1 MKNFKKIV
9 LTIMLGVLVLL
20 PSAVYAKTEVKTNEE
35 LKAATKNGG
44 DIVLQNDIV
53 LTDDIRVEGQNISI
67 DLNGNTITL
76 KAYIDVFEGSLEFK
90 GNGLIKDDRE
100 DTNATIYVYGSADS
114 KAVAFATLTV
124 GKDVKI
130 ETKRYGITV
139 WPCEVN
145 KKAVPTYG
153 TVVNFN
159 GTLISTNKNAGAIT
173 INGNIQ
179 NNGKLEN
186 APIINI
192 GKTAVIKSSAD
203 TAMYAAGI
211 GSWNIDGGEFEGNS
225 VIGIKSG
232 KLVINDGVFTAVGVP
247 KAGELYGNGII
258 STGSAIQIENNDS
271 YAGNMEIVINGGTFN
286 SNKGLSIYHYP
297 PTDKQENA
305 LKSLVIN
312 GGIFNAK
319 FKLLDNDNVTIE
331 YGKFANEIVGYLK
344 NGYIQSKTD
353 GVYSVSNIIGSGA
366 GLLINGKVN
375 TDYVKPGEEVTI
387 STMGSFELDSVEVT
401 TSDNQKITVKDNK
414 FVMPNKLVRVNA
426 KTTQLYDI
434 LFEQNENIEM
444 TFTTGGKEA
453 KSVKAGAEVK
463 FNYTPKAGYIVK
475 KISLVNLDTNKE
487 IEVKDNTFT
496 MPGASVQMKVTLE
509 KVASIIET
517 SKPIEVAGGVDKT
530 VAEDLSKVKV
540 DNSKTGLAESVDL
553 SKLDGVTENDN
564 IEVTIKTSLTSY
576 DKEKNVLVYDIKPYY
591 SVNGT
596 EKGIISNDALTK
608 AVKIELPVPSNVTET
623 HVKVTHKSGD
633 KVIDTKSYE
642 IKTRGE
648 DKYIV
653 LETNSFST
661 FELSFYT
668 PVSVENP
675 KTGDNIMA
683 YVITLAGSV
692 LIIGG
697 AVVVLKNVLIINMS
711 KNKVK

>member
-1 MKNFKKIV
+1 M
-9 LTIMLGVLVLL
+9 
-20 PSAVYAKTEVKTNEE
+20 
-35 LKAATKNGG
+35 
-44 DIVLQNDIV
+44 
-53 LTDDIRVEGQNISI
+53 
-67 DLNGNTITL
+67 
-76 KAYIDVFEGSLEFK
+76 
-90 GNGLIKDDRE
+90 
-100 DTNATIYVYGSADS
+100 
-114 KAVAFATLTV
+114 
-124 GKDVKI
+124 
-130 ETKRYGITV
+130 
-139 WPCEVN
+139 
-145 KKAVPTYG
+145 
-153 TVVNFN
+153 NFN
-159 GTLISTNKNAGAIT
+159 GTLVSSAVDGGGITVFGNVKND
-173 INGNIQ
+173 
-179 NNGKLEN
+179 GKLDN
-186 APIINI
+186 APVLNLS
-192 GKTAVIKSSAD
+192 KTAKVIAEKGV
-203 TAMYAAGI
+203 TLYGAGI
-211 GSWNIDGGEFEGNS
+211 GEWNILGGEYTGES

-232 KLVINDGVFTAVGVP
+232 KLVVNDGVFTATGE
-247 KAGELYGNGII
+247 KKIGELYGNGMIA
-258 STGSAIQIENNDS
+258 TGSAIQIENNTG

-297 PTDKQENA
+297 PTDKQGNA

-312 GGIFNAK
+312 GGNFNAK
-319 FKLLDNDNVTIE
+319 FELLDNDNVTIE
-331 YGKFANEIVGYLK
+331 YGKFANEIIGYLK
-344 NGYIQSKTD
+344 NGYIQSNTD

-434 LFEQNENIEM
+434 LFEPNENVEI

-496 MPGASVQMKVTLE
+496 MPGSSVQMKVTLE

-553 SKLDGVTENDN
+553 SKLEDVTENDN

-608 AVKIELPVPSNVTET
+608 AVKIELPVPSNVTDT

-668 PVSVENP
+668 PTSVENP

-692 LIIGG
+692 LIIGD
-697 AVVVLKNVLIINMS
+697 AVVVLKKRFNH
-711 KNKVK
+711 

>member
-9 LTIMLGVLVLL
+9 LTIMLGILVLL
-20 PSAVYAKTEVKTNEE
+20 PSAVYALTEVKTEEE
-35 LKAATKNGG
+35 LKSAVKTDGE
-44 DIVLQNDIV
+44 IVLMD
-53 LTDDIRVEGQNISI
+53 NITLSSGVTI
-67 DLNGNTITL
+67 NGNDVVLNMNNNNIT
-76 KAYIDVFEGSLEFK
+76 FEGSNYFFLVKGKLEIT
-90 GNGLIKDDRE
+90 GSGVIE
-100 DTNATIYVYGSADS
+100 SMSASGASTIYVGTSTDISAKNYS
-114 KAVAFATLTV
+114 TLTV
-124 GKDVKI
+124 GKDVTINTTQWGVTIWGNPKG
-130 ETKRYGITV
+130 YGAT
-139 WPCEVN
+139 
-145 KKAVPTYG
+145 
-153 TVVNFN
+153 VNFN
-159 GTLISTNKNAGAIT
+159 GKINATGDGGAIT
-173 INGNIQ
+173 ITGNLK
-179 NNGKLEN
+179 NDGKLEN

-192 GKTAVIKSSAD
+192 GKTAVVKTTTDAVL
-203 TAMYAAGI
+203 YAAGI
-211 GSWNIDGGEFEGNS
+211 GVWNINGGVFEGKS
-225 VIGIKSG
+225 AIGIKTG
-232 KLVINDGVFTAVGVP
+232 KLVINDGTFTATGEN
-247 KAGELYGNGII
+247 KTGELYGNGII
-258 STGSAIQIENNDS
+258 STGSSIQIENNKG

-297 PTDKQENA
+297 PTDNQENA

-312 GGIFNAK
+312 GGNFNAN
-319 FKLLDNDNVTIE
+319 FELLDNDNVTIE
-331 YGKFANEIVGYLK
+331 YGKFANEIIGYLK

-353 GVYSVSNIIGSGA
+353 EVYSVSNIIGSGA

-387 STMGSFELDSVEVT
+387 STMGSFELDSVEVV

-434 LFEQNENIEM
+434 LFEPNENVEM
-444 TFTTGGKEA
+444 TFTTGGKEVE
-453 KSVKAGAEVK
+453 SVKAGAEVK

-509 KVASIIET
+509 KVANIIET

-553 SKLDGVTENDN
+553 SKLEDVTENDN

-608 AVKIELPVPSNVTET
+608 AVKIELPVPSNVTDT

-668 PVSVENP
+668 PTSVENP

-697 AVVVLKNVLIINMS
+697 AVVVLKKRFNH
-711 KNKVK
+711 

>member
-20 PSAVYAKTEVKTNEE
+20 PSAVYAKTEVKSEEE
-35 LKAATKNGG
+35 LKTATKNGG
-44 DIVLQNDIV
+44 DIVLQNDITLKSGLV
-53 LTDDIRVEGQNISI
+53 IEGSNVIV
-67 DLNGNTITL
+67 DLNGKTITIDESSYIFL
-76 KAYIDVFEGSLEFK
+76 KKGNLEFT
-90 GNGLIKDDRE
+90 GTGIIKDVTD
-100 DTNATIYVYGSADS
+100 NNQSGSTIYVRGSEDKTAKDFS
-114 KAVAFATLTV
+114 TLTV
-124 GKDVKI
+124 GKDVTI
-130 ETKRYGITV
+130 ETTQWGINLTHSQRKAYGVTL
-139 WPCEVN
+139 
-145 KKAVPTYG
+145 
-153 TVVNFN
+153 NFN
-159 GTLISTNKNAGAIT
+159 GTLITSSVDCGGITVHGNVKND
-173 INGNIQ
+173 
-179 NNGKLEN
+179 GKLDN
-186 APIINI
+186 APVLNF
-192 GKTAVIKSSAD
+192 GKTAKVSAEKGI
-203 TAMYAAGI
+203 TLYGAGI
-211 GSWNIDGGEFEGNS
+211 GEWNILGGEYTGES

-232 KLVINDGVFTAVGVP
+232 KLVVNDGVFTATGE
-247 KAGELYGNGII
+247 KKIGELYGNGMIA
-258 STGSAIQIENNDS
+258 TGSAIQIENNAGYS
-271 YAGNMEIVINGGTFN
+271 GNMEIVINGGTFN

-297 PTDKQENA
+297 PTDNQENA
-305 LKSLVIN
+305 LKSLIIN
-312 GGIFNAK
+312 GGNFNAK
-319 FKLLDNDNVTIE
+319 FELLDNDNVTIE

-353 GVYSVSNIIGSGA
+353 EVYSVSNIIGSGA

-375 TDYVKPGEEVTI
+375 TAYVKPGEEVTI
-387 STMGSFELDSVEVT
+387 STMGSFELDSVEVV

-434 LFEQNENIEM
+434 LFEPNENVEM
-444 TFTTGGKEA
+444 TFTTGGKEIE
-453 KSVKAGAEVK
+453 SVKAGAEVK

-475 KISLVNLDTNKE
+475 NISLVNLDTNKE

-553 SKLDGVTENDN
+553 SKLEDVTENDN

-608 AVKIELPVPSNVTET
+608 AVKIELPVPSNVTDT
-623 HVKVTHKSGD
+623 HVKVIHKSGD

-668 PVSVENP
+668 PASVENP

-697 AVVVLKNVLIINMS
+697 AVVVLKKRFNH
-711 KNKVK
+711 

>member
-53 LTDDIRVEGQNISI
+53 LTDDITVKGQNISI

-100 DTNATIYVYGSADS
+100 DTNATIYVYGLTDS

-159 GTLISTNKNAGAIT
+159 GTIISTNKNAGAIT

-232 KLVINDGVFTAVGVP
+232 KLVINDGVFTAVGDP
-247 KAGELYGNGII
+247 KTGELYGNGII
-258 STGSAIQIENNDS
+258 STGSAIQIENNAG

-553 SKLDGVTENDN
+553 SKLEGVTENDN

-576 DKEKNVLVYDIKPYY
+576 DKVKNVLVYDIKPYY

-697 AVVVLKNVLIINMS
+697 AVVVLKKRFNH
-711 KNKVK
+711 

>member
-53 LTDDIRVEGQNISI
+53 LTDDITVKGQNISI

-232 KLVINDGVFTAVGVP
+232 KLVINDGVFTAVGVS

-553 SKLDGVTENDN
+553 SKLEGVTENDN

-576 DKEKNVLVYDIKPYY
+576 DKVKNVLVYDIKPYY

-697 AVVVLKNVLIINMS
+697 AVVVLKKRFNH
-711 KNKVK
+711 

>member
-35 LKAATKNGG
+35 LKVATKNGG

-53 LTDDIRVEGQNISI
+53 LTDDITVKGQNISI

-100 DTNATIYVYGSADS
+100 DTNATIYVYGSTDS

-139 WPCEVN
+139 WPCEVEEN
-145 KKAVPTYG
+145 SVKKAVPTYG

-159 GTLISTNKNAGAIT
+159 GTIISTNKNAGAIT
-173 INGNIQ
+173 INGNIK

-258 STGSAIQIENNDS
+258 STGSAIQIENNAG
-271 YAGNMEIVINGGTFN
+271 YAGNMEI
-286 SNKGLSIYHYP
+286 
-297 PTDKQENA
+297 
-305 LKSLVIN
+305 VIN

-375 TDYVKPGEEVTI
+375 ADYVKPGEEVTI

-426 KTTQLYDI
+426 KTTQFMIFYL
-434 LFEQNENIEM
+434 
-444 TFTTGGKEA
+444 
-453 KSVKAGAEVK
+453 
-463 FNYTPKAGYIVK
+463 
-475 KISLVNLDTNKE
+475 NK
-487 IEVKDNTFT
+487 
-496 MPGASVQMKVTLE
+496 MK
-509 KVASIIET
+509 
-517 SKPIEVAGGVDKT
+517 
-530 VAEDLSKVKV
+530 
-540 DNSKTGLAESVDL
+540 
-553 SKLDGVTENDN
+553 
-564 IEVTIKTSLTSY
+564 
-576 DKEKNVLVYDIKPYY
+576 
-591 SVNGT
+591 
-596 EKGIISNDALTK
+596 
-608 AVKIELPVPSNVTET
+608 
-623 HVKVTHKSGD
+623 
-633 KVIDTKSYE
+633 
-642 IKTRGE
+642 
-648 DKYIV
+648 
-653 LETNSFST
+653 
-661 FELSFYT
+661 
-668 PVSVENP
+668 
-675 KTGDNIMA
+675 M
-683 YVITLAGSV
+683 
-692 LIIGG
+692 
-697 AVVVLKNVLIINMS
+697 LK
-711 KNKVK
+711 

>member
-53 LTDDIRVEGQNISI
+53 LTDDITVKGQNISI

-100 DTNATIYVYGSADS
+100 DTNATIYVYGSTDS

-159 GTLISTNKNAGAIT
+159 GTIISTNKNAGAIT

-232 KLVINDGVFTAVGVP
+232 KLVINDGVFTAVGDP
-247 KAGELYGNGII
+247 KTGELYGNGII
-258 STGSAIQIENNDS
+258 STGSAIQIENNAG

-463 FNYTPKAGYIVK
+463 FNYTPKAGYIIK

-553 SKLDGVTENDN
+553 SKLEGVTENDN

-576 DKEKNVLVYDIKPYY
+576 DKVKNVLVYDIKPYY

-697 AVVVLKNVLIINMS
+697 AVVVLKKRFNH
-711 KNKVK
+711 

>member
-53 LTDDIRVEGQNISI
+53 LTDDITVKGQNISI

-159 GTLISTNKNAGAIT
+159 GTIISTNKNAGAIT

-232 KLVINDGVFTAVGVP
+232 KLVINDGVFTAVGDP
-247 KAGELYGNGII
+247 KTGELYGNGII
-258 STGSAIQIENNDS
+258 STGSAIQIENNAG

-553 SKLDGVTENDN
+553 SKLEGVTENDN

-576 DKEKNVLVYDIKPYY
+576 DKVKNVLVYDIKPYY

-697 AVVVLKNVLIINMS
+697 AVVVLKKLFNH
-711 KNKVK
+711 

>member
-20 PSAVYAKTEVKTNEE
+20 PSAVYAKTEVKSEEE
-35 LKAATKNGG
+35 LKTATKNGG
-44 DIVLQNDIV
+44 DIVLQNDITLKSALEIKGSNV
-53 LTDDIRVEGQNISI
+53 II
-67 DLNGNTITL
+67 DLNGKTITVDEKGYFDL
-76 KAYIDVFEGSLEFK
+76 FEGKLEFTGTGKIKDIRVRDKVASTIWVEGSNDKTAKDFSTLTIGENVTIETTQWGIALSNLDSQNKAYGV
-90 GNGLIKDDRE
+90 
-100 DTNATIYVYGSADS
+100 
-114 KAVAFATLTV
+114 TL
-124 GKDVKI
+124 
-130 ETKRYGITV
+130 
-139 WPCEVN
+139 
-145 KKAVPTYG
+145 
-153 TVVNFN
+153 NFN
-159 GTLISTNKNAGAIT
+159 GTLVSSAVDGGGITVFGNVKND
-173 INGNIQ
+173 
-179 NNGKLEN
+179 GKLDN
-186 APIINI
+186 APVLNLS
-192 GKTAVIKSSAD
+192 KTAKVIAEKGV
-203 TAMYAAGI
+203 TLYGAGI
-211 GSWNIDGGEFEGNS
+211 GEWNILGGEYTGES

-232 KLVINDGVFTAVGVP
+232 KLVVNDGVFTATGE
-247 KAGELYGNGII
+247 KKIGELYGNGMIA
-258 STGSAIQIENNDS
+258 TGSAIQIENNTG

-312 GGIFNAK
+312 GGTFNAK

-434 LFEQNENIEM
+434 LFEANENVEI

-553 SKLDGVTENDN
+553 SKLEDVTENDN
-564 IEVTIKTSLTSY
+564 IEVTIKTSLTGY

-668 PVSVENP
+668 PTSVENP

-697 AVVVLKNVLIINMS
+697 AVVVLKKRFNH
-711 KNKVK
+711 

>member
-1 MKNFKKIV
+1 
-9 LTIMLGVLVLL
+9 MLGVLVLL

-53 LTDDIRVEGQNISI
+53 LTDDITVKGQNISI

-159 GTLISTNKNAGAIT
+159 GTIISTNKNAGAIT

-232 KLVINDGVFTAVGVP
+232 KLVINDGVFTAVGDP
-247 KAGELYGNGII
+247 KTGELYGNGII
-258 STGSAIQIENNDS
+258 STGSAIQIENNAG

-553 SKLDGVTENDN
+553 SKLEGVTENDN

-576 DKEKNVLVYDIKPYY
+576 DKVKNVLVYDIKPYY

-697 AVVVLKNVLIINMS
+697 AVVVLKKRFNH
-711 KNKVK
+711 

>member
-9 LTIMLGVLVLL
+9 LTIMLGILVLL
-20 PSAVYAKTEVKTNEE
+20 PSAVYAKTEVKSEEE
-35 LKAATKNGG
+35 LKSAVKTDGE
-44 DIVLQNDIV
+44 IVLQTDITLKSALEIKGSNV
-53 LTDDIRVEGQNISI
+53 II
-67 DLNGNTITL
+67 DLNGKTITVDENGYFDL
-76 KAYIDVFEGSLEFK
+76 FEGKLEFTGTGK
-90 GNGLIKDDRE
+90 IKDIRVRE
-100 DTNATIYVYGSADS
+100 ITSTIWVEGSNDKTAKDFS
-114 KAVAFATLTV
+114 TLTIGENV
-124 GKDVKI
+124 TI
-130 ETKRYGITV
+130 ETTHWGVTIWGNPKGYGAT
-139 WPCEVN
+139 
-145 KKAVPTYG
+145 
-153 TVVNFN
+153 VNFN
-159 GTLISTNKNAGAIT
+159 GKINATGDGGAIT
-173 INGNIQ
+173 ITGNLK
-179 NNGKLEN
+179 NDGKLEN

-192 GKTAVIKSSAD
+192 GKTAKVIAEKGI
-203 TAMYAAGI
+203 TLYGAGI
-211 GSWNIDGGEFEGNS
+211 GEWNILGGEYTGES

-232 KLVINDGVFTAVGVP
+232 KLVVNDGVFTATGE
-247 KAGELYGNGII
+247 KKIGELYGNGMIA
-258 STGSAIQIENNDS
+258 TGSTIQIENNTE

-297 PTDKQENA
+297 PTDNQENA

-312 GGIFNAK
+312 GGNFNAK
-319 FKLLDNDNVTIE
+319 FELLDNDNVTIE
-331 YGKFANEIVGYLK
+331 YGKFANEISRYLK

-353 GVYSVSNIIGSGA
+353 EVYSVSNIIGSGA

-387 STMGSFELDSVEVT
+387 STMGSYELDSVEVV
-401 TSDNQKITVKDNK
+401 TSDKKITVEDNK

-434 LFEQNENIEM
+434 LFEPNENVEM
-444 TFTTGGKEA
+444 TFTTDGKEVE
-453 KSVKAGAEVK
+453 SVKAGAEVK

-509 KVASIIET
+509 KVANIIET

-540 DNSKTGLAESVDL
+540 DNSKTGLAESVDV
-553 SKLDGVTENDN
+553 SKLEDVTENDN

-608 AVKIELPVPSNVTET
+608 AVKIELPVPSNVTDT

-668 PVSVENP
+668 PASVENP

-697 AVVVLKNVLIINMS
+697 AVVVLKKRFNH
-711 KNKVK
+711 

>member
-53 LTDDIRVEGQNISI
+53 LTDDITVKGQNISI

-100 DTNATIYVYGSADS
+100 DTNATIYVYGSTDS

-130 ETKRYGITV
+130 ETKCYGITV

-159 GTLISTNKNAGAIT
+159 GTIISTNKNAGAIT

-232 KLVINDGVFTAVGVP
+232 KLVINDGVFTAVGDP
-247 KAGELYGNGII
+247 KTGELYGNGII
-258 STGSAIQIENNDS
+258 STGSAIQIENNAG

-553 SKLDGVTENDN
+553 SKLEGVTENDN

-576 DKEKNVLVYDIKPYY
+576 DKVKNVLVYDIKPYY

-697 AVVVLKNVLIINMS
+697 AVVVLKKRFNH
-711 KNKVK
+711 

>member
-20 PSAVYAKTEVKTNEE
+20 PSAVYAKTEVKSEEE
-35 LKAATKNGG
+35 LKTATKNGG
-44 DIVLQNDIV
+44 DIVLQNDITLKSGLV
-53 LTDDIRVEGQNISI
+53 IEGSNVIV
-67 DLNGNTITL
+67 DLNDKTITIDESSYIFL
-76 KAYIDVFEGSLEFK
+76 KKGNLEFT
-90 GNGLIKDDRE
+90 GTGIIKDVTD
-100 DTNATIYVYGSADS
+100 NNQSGSTIYVRGSEDKTAKDFS
-114 KAVAFATLTV
+114 TLTV
-124 GKDVKI
+124 GKDVTI
-130 ETKRYGITV
+130 ETTQWGINLTHSQRKAYGVTL
-139 WPCEVN
+139 
-145 KKAVPTYG
+145 
-153 TVVNFN
+153 NFN
-159 GTLISTNKNAGAIT
+159 GTLITSSVDCGGITVHGNVKND
-173 INGNIQ
+173 
-179 NNGKLEN
+179 GKLDN
-186 APIINI
+186 APVLNF
-192 GKTAVIKSSAD
+192 GKTAKVSAEKGI
-203 TAMYAAGI
+203 TLYGAGI
-211 GSWNIDGGEFEGNS
+211 GEWNILGGEYTGES

-232 KLVINDGVFTAVGVP
+232 KLVVNDGVFTATGE
-247 KAGELYGNGII
+247 KKIGELYGNGMIA
-258 STGSAIQIENNDS
+258 TGSAIQIENNAG

-297 PTDKQENA
+297 PTDNQENA
-305 LKSLVIN
+305 LKSLIIN
-312 GGIFNAK
+312 GGNFNAK
-319 FKLLDNDNVTIE
+319 FELLDNDNVTIE

-353 GVYSVSNIIGSGA
+353 EVYSVSNIIGSGA

-375 TDYVKPGEEVTI
+375 TAYVKPGEEVTI
-387 STMGSFELDSVEVT
+387 STMGSFELDSVEVV

-434 LFEQNENIEM
+434 LFEPNENVEM
-444 TFTTGGKEA
+444 TFTTGGKEIE
-453 KSVKAGAEVK
+453 SVKAGAEVK

-475 KISLVNLDTNKE
+475 NISLVNLDTNKE

-553 SKLDGVTENDN
+553 SKLEDVTENDN

-608 AVKIELPVPSNVTET
+608 AVKIELPVPSNVTDT
-623 HVKVTHKSGD
+623 HVKVIHKSGD

-668 PVSVENP
+668 PASVENP

-697 AVVVLKNVLIINMS
+697 AVVVLKKRFNH
-711 KNKVK
+711 

>member
-20 PSAVYAKTEVKTNEE
+20 PSAVYAKTEVKSEEE
-35 LKAATKNGG
+35 LKTATKNGG
-44 DIVLQNDIV
+44 DIVLQNDITLKSALEIKGSNV
-53 LTDDIRVEGQNISI
+53 II
-67 DLNGNTITL
+67 DLNGKTITVDEKGYFDL
-76 KAYIDVFEGSLEFK
+76 FEGKLEFTGTGKIKDIRVRNITSTIWVEGSNDKTAKDFSTLTIGENVTIETTQWGIALSNLDSQNKAYGV
-90 GNGLIKDDRE
+90 
-100 DTNATIYVYGSADS
+100 
-114 KAVAFATLTV
+114 TL
-124 GKDVKI
+124 
-130 ETKRYGITV
+130 
-139 WPCEVN
+139 
-145 KKAVPTYG
+145 
-153 TVVNFN
+153 NFN
-159 GTLISTNKNAGAIT
+159 GTLVSSAADGGGITVFGNLKND
-173 INGNIQ
+173 
-179 NNGKLEN
+179 GKLDN
-186 APIINI
+186 APVLNLS
-192 GKTAVIKSSAD
+192 KTAKVIAEKGI
-203 TAMYAAGI
+203 TLYGAGI
-211 GSWNIDGGEFEGNS
+211 GEWNILGGEYTGES

-232 KLVINDGVFTAVGVP
+232 KLVVNDGVFTATGE
-247 KAGELYGNGII
+247 KKIGELYGNGMIA
-258 STGSAIQIENNDS
+258 TGSAIQIENNTG

-297 PTDKQENA
+297 PTDNQENA

-312 GGIFNAK
+312 GGNFNAK
-319 FKLLDNDNVTIE
+319 FELLDNDNVTIE
-331 YGKFANEIVGYLK
+331 YGKFANEIIGYLK

-353 GVYSVSNIIGSGA
+353 EVYSVSNIIGSGA

-375 TDYVKPGEEVTI
+375 TAYVKPGEEVTI
-387 STMGSFELDSVEVT
+387 STMGSFELDSVEVV

-434 LFEQNENIEM
+434 LFEPNENVEM
-444 TFTTGGKEA
+444 TFTTGGKEIE
-453 KSVKAGAEVK
+453 SVKAGAEVK

-475 KISLVNLDTNKE
+475 NISLVNLDTNKE

-553 SKLDGVTENDN
+553 SKLEDVTENDN

-608 AVKIELPVPSNVTET
+608 AVKIELPVPSNVTDT

-668 PVSVENP
+668 PSSVENP
-675 KTGDNIMA
+675 KTGDNIMS

-697 AVVVLKNVLIINMS
+697 AVVVLKKRFNH
-711 KNKVK
+711 

>member
-20 PSAVYAKTEVKTNEE
+20 PSAVYAKTEVKSEEE
-35 LKAATKNGG
+35 LKTATKNGG
-44 DIVLQNDIV
+44 DIVLQNDITLKSALEIKGSNV
-53 LTDDIRVEGQNISI
+53 II
-67 DLNGNTITL
+67 DLNGKTITVDEKGYFDL
-76 KAYIDVFEGSLEFK
+76 FEGKLEFTGTGKIKDIRVRKITSTIWVEGSNDKTAKDFSTLTIGENVTIETTQWGIALSNLDSQNKAYGV
-90 GNGLIKDDRE
+90 
-100 DTNATIYVYGSADS
+100 
-114 KAVAFATLTV
+114 TL
-124 GKDVKI
+124 
-130 ETKRYGITV
+130 
-139 WPCEVN
+139 
-145 KKAVPTYG
+145 
-153 TVVNFN
+153 NFN
-159 GTLISTNKNAGAIT
+159 GTLVSSAADGGGITVFGNLKND
-173 INGNIQ
+173 
-179 NNGKLEN
+179 GKLDN
-186 APIINI
+186 APVLNLS
-192 GKTAVIKSSAD
+192 KTAKVIAEKGI
-203 TAMYAAGI
+203 TLYGAGI
-211 GSWNIDGGEFEGNS
+211 GEWNILGGEYTGES

-232 KLVINDGVFTAVGVP
+232 KLVVNDGVFTATGE
-247 KAGELYGNGII
+247 KKIGELYGNGMIA
-258 STGSAIQIENNDS
+258 TGSAIQIENNTE

-297 PTDKQENA
+297 PTDNQENA

-312 GGIFNAK
+312 GGNFNAK
-319 FKLLDNDNVTIE
+319 FELLDNDNVTIE
-331 YGKFANEIVGYLK
+331 YGKFANEIIGYLK

-353 GVYSVSNIIGSGA
+353 EVYSVSNIIGSGA

-387 STMGSFELDSVEVT
+387 STMGSFELDSVEVV

-434 LFEQNENIEM
+434 LFEPNENVEM
-444 TFTTGGKEA
+444 TFTTGGKEIE
-453 KSVKAGAEVK
+453 SVKAGAEVK

-475 KISLVNLDTNKE
+475 NISLVNLDTNKE

-509 KVASIIET
+509 KVANIIET

-540 DNSKTGLAESVDL
+540 DNSNTGLAESVDL
-553 SKLDGVTENDN
+553 SKLEDVTENDN

-608 AVKIELPVPSNVTET
+608 AVKIELPVPSNVTDT

-668 PVSVENP
+668 PTSVENP

-697 AVVVLKNVLIINMS
+697 AVVVLKKRFNH
-711 KNKVK
+711 

>member
-20 PSAVYAKTEVKTNEE
+20 PSAVYAKTEVKSEEE
-35 LKAATKNGG
+35 LKTATKNGG
-44 DIVLQNDIV
+44 DIVLQNDITLKSGLV
-53 LTDDIRVEGQNISI
+53 IEGSNVIV
-67 DLNGNTITL
+67 DLNGKTITIDESSYIFL
-76 KAYIDVFEGSLEFK
+76 KKGNLEFT
-90 GNGLIKDDRE
+90 GTGIIKDVTD
-100 DTNATIYVYGSADS
+100 NNQSGSTIYVRGSEDKTAKDFS
-114 KAVAFATLTV
+114 TLTV
-124 GKDVKI
+124 GKDVTI
-130 ETKRYGITV
+130 ETTQWGINLTHSQRKAYGVTL
-139 WPCEVN
+139 
-145 KKAVPTYG
+145 
-153 TVVNFN
+153 NFN
-159 GTLISTNKNAGAIT
+159 GTLITSSVDCGGITVHGNVKND
-173 INGNIQ
+173 
-179 NNGKLEN
+179 GKLDN
-186 APIINI
+186 APVLNF
-192 GKTAVIKSSAD
+192 GKTAKVSAEKGI
-203 TAMYAAGI
+203 TLYGAGI
-211 GSWNIDGGEFEGNS
+211 GEWNILGGEYTGES

-232 KLVINDGVFTAVGVP
+232 KLVVNDGVFTATGE
-247 KAGELYGNGII
+247 KKIGELYGNGMIA
-258 STGSAIQIENNDS
+258 TGSTIQIENNTE
-271 YAGNMEIVINGGTFN
+271 YAGNMEIVIDGGTFN

-297 PTDKQENA
+297 PTDNQENA

-312 GGIFNAK
+312 GGNFNAK
-319 FKLLDNDNVTIE
+319 FELLDNDNVTIE
-331 YGKFANEIVGYLK
+331 YGKFANEIIGYLK

-353 GVYSVSNIIGSGA
+353 EVYSVSNIIGSGA

-387 STMGSFELDSVEVT
+387 STMGSFELDSVEVV

-434 LFEQNENIEM
+434 LFEPNENVEM
-444 TFTTGGKEA
+444 TFTTGGKEIE
-453 KSVKAGAEVK
+453 SVKAGAEVK

-475 KISLVNLDTNKE
+475 NISLVNLDTNKE

-553 SKLDGVTENDN
+553 SKLEDVTENDN

-608 AVKIELPVPSNVTET
+608 AVKIELPVPSNVTDT

-668 PVSVENP
+668 PASVENP

-683 YVITLAGSV
+683 YVITLVGSV

-697 AVVVLKNVLIINMS
+697 AVVVLKKRFNH
-711 KNKVK
+711 

>member
-20 PSAVYAKTEVKTNEE
+20 PSAVYAKTEVKSEEE
-35 LKAATKNGG
+35 LKTATKNGG
-44 DIVLQNDIV
+44 DIVLQNDITLKSGLV
-53 LTDDIRVEGQNISI
+53 IEGSNVIV
-67 DLNGNTITL
+67 DLNGKTITIDESSYIFL
-76 KAYIDVFEGSLEFK
+76 KKGNLEFT
-90 GNGLIKDDRE
+90 GTGIIKDVTD
-100 DTNATIYVYGSADS
+100 NNQSGSTIYVRGSEDKTAKDFS
-114 KAVAFATLTV
+114 TLTV
-124 GKDVKI
+124 GKDVTI
-130 ETKRYGITV
+130 ETTQWGINLTHSQRKAYGVTL
-139 WPCEVN
+139 
-145 KKAVPTYG
+145 
-153 TVVNFN
+153 NFN
-159 GTLISTNKNAGAIT
+159 GTLITSSVDCGGITVHGNVKND
-173 INGNIQ
+173 
-179 NNGKLEN
+179 GKLDN
-186 APIINI
+186 APVLNF
-192 GKTAVIKSSAD
+192 GKTAKVSAEKGI
-203 TAMYAAGI
+203 TLYGAGI
-211 GSWNIDGGEFEGNS
+211 EEWNILGGEYTGES

-232 KLVINDGVFTAVGVP
+232 KLVVNDGVFTATGE
-247 KAGELYGNGII
+247 KKIGELYGNGMIA
-258 STGSAIQIENNDS
+258 TGSTIQIENNTE
-271 YAGNMEIVINGGTFN
+271 YAGNMEIVIDGGTFN

-297 PTDKQENA
+297 PTDNQENA

-312 GGIFNAK
+312 GGNFNAK
-319 FKLLDNDNVTIE
+319 FELLDNDNVTIE
-331 YGKFANEIVGYLK
+331 YGKFANEIIGYLK

-353 GVYSVSNIIGSGA
+353 EIYSVSNIIGSGA

-375 TDYVKPGEEVTI
+375 TAYVKPGEEVTI
-387 STMGSFELDSVEVT
+387 STMGSFELDSVEVV

-434 LFEQNENIEM
+434 LFEPNENVEM
-444 TFTTGGKEA
+444 TFTTGGKEIE
-453 KSVKAGAEVK
+453 SVKAGAEVK

-475 KISLVNLDTNKE
+475 NISLVNLDTNKE

-496 MPGASVQMKVTLE
+496 MPEASVQMKVTLE
-509 KVASIIET
+509 KVANIIET

-553 SKLDGVTENDN
+553 SKLEDVTENDN

-608 AVKIELPVPSNVTET
+608 AVKIELPVPSNVTDT

-668 PVSVENP
+668 PASVENP

-697 AVVVLKNVLIINMS
+697 AVVVLKKRFNH
-711 KNKVK
+711 

>member
-20 PSAVYAKTEVKTNEE
+20 PSAVYAKTEVKSEEE
-35 LKAATKNGG
+35 LKTATKNGG
-44 DIVLQNDIV
+44 DIVLQNDITLKSGLV
-53 LTDDIRVEGQNISI
+53 IEGSNVIV
-67 DLNGNTITL
+67 DLNGKTITIDESSYIFL
-76 KAYIDVFEGSLEFK
+76 KKGNLEFT
-90 GNGLIKDDRE
+90 GTGIIKDVTD
-100 DTNATIYVYGSADS
+100 NNQSGSTIYVRGSEDKTAKDFS
-114 KAVAFATLTV
+114 TLTV
-124 GKDVKI
+124 GKDVTI
-130 ETKRYGITV
+130 ETTQWGINLTHSQRKAYGVTL
-139 WPCEVN
+139 
-145 KKAVPTYG
+145 
-153 TVVNFN
+153 NFN
-159 GTLISTNKNAGAIT
+159 GTLITSSVDCGGITVHGNVKND
-173 INGNIQ
+173 
-179 NNGKLEN
+179 GKLDN
-186 APIINI
+186 APVLNF
-192 GKTAVIKSSAD
+192 GKTAKVSAEKGI
-203 TAMYAAGI
+203 TLYGAGI
-211 GSWNIDGGEFEGNS
+211 GEWNILGGEYTGES

-232 KLVINDGVFTAVGVP
+232 KLVVNDGVFTATGE
-247 KAGELYGNGII
+247 KKIGELYGNGMIA
-258 STGSAIQIENNDS
+258 TGSTIQIENNTE
-271 YAGNMEIVINGGTFN
+271 YAGNMEIVIDGGTFN

-297 PTDKQENA
+297 PTDNQENA

-312 GGIFNAK
+312 GGNFNAK
-319 FKLLDNDNVTIE
+319 FELLDNDNVTIE
-331 YGKFANEIVGYLK
+331 YGKFANEIIGYLK

-353 GVYSVSNIIGSGA
+353 EIYSVSNIIGSGA

-375 TDYVKPGEEVTI
+375 TAYVKPGEEVTI
-387 STMGSFELDSVEVT
+387 STMGSFELDSVEVV

-434 LFEQNENIEM
+434 LFEPNENVEM
-444 TFTTGGKEA
+444 TFTTGGKEIE
-453 KSVKAGAEVK
+453 SVKAGAEVK

-475 KISLVNLDTNKE
+475 NISLVNLDTNKE

-553 SKLDGVTENDN
+553 SKLEDVTENDN

-596 EKGIISNDALTK
+596 EKGIISNNALTK
-608 AVKIELPVPSNVTET
+608 AVKIELPVPSNVTDT

-668 PVSVENP
+668 PASVENP

-697 AVVVLKNVLIINMS
+697 AVVVLKKRFNH
-711 KNKVK
+711 

>member
-53 LTDDIRVEGQNISI
+53 LTDEITVKGQNISI

-159 GTLISTNKNAGAIT
+159 GTIISTNKNAGAIT

-232 KLVINDGVFTAVGVP
+232 KLVINDGVFTAVGDP
-247 KAGELYGNGII
+247 KTGELYGNGII
-258 STGSAIQIENNDS
+258 STGSAIQIENNAG

-553 SKLDGVTENDN
+553 SKLEGVTENDN

-576 DKEKNVLVYDIKPYY
+576 DKVKNVLVYDIKPYY

-697 AVVVLKNVLIINMS
+697 AVVVLKKRFNH
-711 KNKVK
+711 

>member
-20 PSAVYAKTEVKTNEE
+20 PSAVYAKTEVKSEEE
-35 LKAATKNGG
+35 LKTATKNGG
-44 DIVLQNDIV
+44 DIVLQNDITLKSGLV
-53 LTDDIRVEGQNISI
+53 IEGSNVIV
-67 DLNGNTITL
+67 DLNGKTITIDESSYIFL
-76 KAYIDVFEGSLEFK
+76 KKGNLEFT
-90 GNGLIKDDRE
+90 GTGIIKDVTD
-100 DTNATIYVYGSADS
+100 NNQSGSTIYVRGSEDKTAKDFS
-114 KAVAFATLTV
+114 TLTV
-124 GKDVKI
+124 GKDVTI
-130 ETKRYGITV
+130 ETTQWGINLTHSQRKAYGVTL
-139 WPCEVN
+139 
-145 KKAVPTYG
+145 
-153 TVVNFN
+153 NFN
-159 GTLISTNKNAGAIT
+159 GTLITSSVDCGGITVHGNVKND
-173 INGNIQ
+173 
-179 NNGKLEN
+179 GKLDN
-186 APIINI
+186 APVLNF
-192 GKTAVIKSSAD
+192 GKTAKVSAEKGI
-203 TAMYAAGI
+203 TLYGAGI
-211 GSWNIDGGEFEGNS
+211 GEWNILGGEYTGES

-232 KLVINDGVFTAVGVP
+232 KLVVNDGVFTATGE
-247 KAGELYGNGII
+247 KKIGELYGNGMIA
-258 STGSAIQIENNDS
+258 TGSAIQIENNAG

-297 PTDKQENA
+297 PTDNQENA
-305 LKSLVIN
+305 LKSLIIN
-312 GGIFNAK
+312 GGNFNAK
-319 FKLLDNDNVTIE
+319 FELLDNDNVTIE
-331 YGKFANEIVGYLK
+331 YGKFANEIIGYLK

-353 GVYSVSNIIGSGA
+353 EIYSVSNIIGSGA

-375 TDYVKPGEEVTI
+375 TAYVKPGEEVTI
-387 STMGSFELDSVEVT
+387 STMGSFELDSVEVV

-434 LFEQNENIEM
+434 LFEPNENVEM
-444 TFTTGGKEA
+444 TFTTGGKEIE
-453 KSVKAGAEVK
+453 SVKAGAEVK

-475 KISLVNLDTNKE
+475 NISLVNLDTNKE

-496 MPGASVQMKVTLE
+496 MPEASVQMKVTLE
-509 KVASIIET
+509 KVANIIET

-553 SKLDGVTENDN
+553 SKLEDVTENDN

-608 AVKIELPVPSNVTET
+608 AVKIELPVPSNVTDT

-668 PVSVENP
+668 PASVENP

-697 AVVVLKNVLIINMS
+697 AVVVLKKRFNH
-711 KNKVK
+711 

>member
-9 LTIMLGVLVLL
+9 LTIMLGILVLL
-20 PSAVYAKTEVKTNEE
+20 PSAVYAKTEVKSEEE

-44 DIVLQNDIV
+44 DIVLQNDIT
-53 LTDDIRVEGQNISI
+53 LKSGLEIEGSNVIV
-67 DLNGNTITL
+67 DLNGKTITIDESSYIFL
-76 KAYIDVFEGSLEFK
+76 KKGNLEFT
-90 GNGLIKDDRE
+90 GTGIIKDVTD
-100 DTNATIYVYGSADS
+100 NNQSGSTIYVRGSEDKTAKDFS
-114 KAVAFATLTV
+114 TLTV
-124 GKDVKI
+124 GKDVTI
-130 ETKRYGITV
+130 ETTQWGINLTHSQRKAYGVTL
-139 WPCEVN
+139 
-145 KKAVPTYG
+145 
-153 TVVNFN
+153 NFN
-159 GTLISTNKNAGAIT
+159 GTLITSSVDCGGITVHGNVKND
-173 INGNIQ
+173 
-179 NNGKLEN
+179 GKLDN
-186 APIINI
+186 APVLNF
-192 GKTAVIKSSAD
+192 GKTAKVSAEKGI
-203 TAMYAAGI
+203 TLYGAGI
-211 GSWNIDGGEFEGNS
+211 GEWNILGGEYTGES

-232 KLVINDGVFTAVGVP
+232 KLVVNDGVFTATGE
-247 KAGELYGNGII
+247 KKIGELYGNGMIA
-258 STGSAIQIENNDS
+258 TGSAIQIENNTG

-297 PTDKQENA
+297 PTDNQENA

-312 GGIFNAK
+312 GGNFNAK
-319 FKLLDNDNVTIE
+319 FELLDNDNVTIE
-331 YGKFANEIVGYLK
+331 YGKFANEIIEYLK
-344 NGYIQSKTD
+344 NGYIQSNTD

-387 STMGSFELDSVEVT
+387 STMGSFELDSVEVV

-434 LFEQNENIEM
+434 LFEPNENVEM
-444 TFTTGGKEA
+444 TFTTGGKEIE
-453 KSVKAGAEVK
+453 SVKAGAEVK

-475 KISLVNLDTNKE
+475 NISLVNLDTNKE

-509 KVASIIET
+509 KVAIIIET

-530 VAEDLSKVKV
+530 VAENLSKVKV

-553 SKLDGVTENDN
+553 SKLEGVTENDN

-608 AVKIELPVPSNVTET
+608 AVKIELPVPSNITET

-668 PVSVENP
+668 PTSVENP

-697 AVVVLKNVLIINMS
+697 AVVVLKKRFNH
-711 KNKVK
+711 

>member
-20 PSAVYAKTEVKTNEE
+20 PSAVYAKTEVKSEEE
-35 LKAATKNGG
+35 LKTATKNGG
-44 DIVLQNDIV
+44 DIVLQNDITLKSGLV
-53 LTDDIRVEGQNISI
+53 IEGSNVIV
-67 DLNGNTITL
+67 DLNGKTITIDESSYIFL
-76 KAYIDVFEGSLEFK
+76 KKGNLEFT
-90 GNGLIKDDRE
+90 GTGIIKDVTD
-100 DTNATIYVYGSADS
+100 NNQSGSTIYVRGSEDKTAKDFS
-114 KAVAFATLTV
+114 TLTV
-124 GKDVKI
+124 GKDVTI
-130 ETKRYGITV
+130 ETTQWGINLTHSQRKAYGVTL
-139 WPCEVN
+139 
-145 KKAVPTYG
+145 
-153 TVVNFN
+153 NFN
-159 GTLISTNKNAGAIT
+159 GTLITSSVDCGGITVHGNVKND
-173 INGNIQ
+173 
-179 NNGKLEN
+179 GKLDN
-186 APIINI
+186 APVLNF
-192 GKTAVIKSSAD
+192 GKTAKVSAEKGI
-203 TAMYAAGI
+203 TLYGAGI
-211 GSWNIDGGEFEGNS
+211 GEWNILGGEYTGES

-232 KLVINDGVFTAVGVP
+232 KLVVNDGVFTATGE
-247 KAGELYGNGII
+247 KKIGELYGNGMIA
-258 STGSAIQIENNDS
+258 TGSAIQIENNAG

-297 PTDKQENA
+297 PTDNQENA
-305 LKSLVIN
+305 LKSLIIN
-312 GGIFNAK
+312 GGNFNAK
-319 FKLLDNDNVTIE
+319 FELLDNDNVTIE
-331 YGKFANEIVGYLK
+331 YGKFANEIIGYLK

-353 GVYSVSNIIGSGA
+353 EIYSVSNIIGSGA

-375 TDYVKPGEEVTI
+375 TAYVKPGEEVTI
-387 STMGSFELDSVEVT
+387 STMGSFELDSVEVV

-434 LFEQNENIEM
+434 LFEPNENVEM
-444 TFTTGGKEA
+444 TFTTGGKEIE
-453 KSVKAGAEVK
+453 SVKAGAEVK

-475 KISLVNLDTNKE
+475 NISLVNLDTNKE

-509 KVASIIET
+509 KVANIIET

-553 SKLDGVTENDN
+553 SKLEDVTENDN

-608 AVKIELPVPSNVTET
+608 AVKIELPVPSNVTDT

-668 PVSVENP
+668 PASVENP

-697 AVVVLKNVLIINMS
+697 AVVVLKKRFNH
-711 KNKVK
+711 

>member
-9 LTIMLGVLVLL
+9 LTIMLGILVLL
-20 PSAVYAKTEVKTNEE
+20 PSAVYAKTEVKSEEE

-44 DIVLQNDIV
+44 DIVLQNDIT
-53 LTDDIRVEGQNISI
+53 LKSGLEIEGSNVIV
-67 DLNGNTITL
+67 DLNGKTITIDESSYIFL
-76 KAYIDVFEGSLEFK
+76 KKGNLEFT
-90 GNGLIKDDRE
+90 GTGIIKDVTD
-100 DTNATIYVYGSADS
+100 NNQSGSTIYVRGSEDKTAKDFS
-114 KAVAFATLTV
+114 TLTV
-124 GKDVKI
+124 GKDVTI
-130 ETKRYGITV
+130 ETTQWGINLTHSQRKAYGVTL
-139 WPCEVN
+139 
-145 KKAVPTYG
+145 
-153 TVVNFN
+153 NFN
-159 GTLISTNKNAGAIT
+159 GTLITSSVDCGGITVHGNVKND
-173 INGNIQ
+173 
-179 NNGKLEN
+179 GKLDN
-186 APIINI
+186 APVLNF
-192 GKTAVIKSSAD
+192 GKTAKVSAEKGI
-203 TAMYAAGI
+203 TLYGAGI
-211 GSWNIDGGEFEGNS
+211 GEWNILGGEYTGES

-232 KLVINDGVFTAVGVP
+232 KLVVNDGVFTATGE
-247 KAGELYGNGII
+247 KKIGELYGNGMIA
-258 STGSAIQIENNDS
+258 TGSAIQIENNTG

-297 PTDKQENA
+297 PTDNQENA

-312 GGIFNAK
+312 GGNFNAK
-319 FKLLDNDNVTIE
+319 FELLDNDNVTIE
-331 YGKFANEIVGYLK
+331 YGKFANEIIEYLK
-344 NGYIQSKTD
+344 NGYIQSNTD

-387 STMGSFELDSVEVT
+387 STMGSFELDSVEVV

-434 LFEQNENIEM
+434 LFEPNQNVEM
-444 TFTTGGKEA
+444 TFTTGGKEIE
-453 KSVKAGAEVK
+453 SVKAGAEVK

-475 KISLVNLDTNKE
+475 NISLVNLDTNKE

-509 KVASIIET
+509 KVAIIIET

-553 SKLDGVTENDN
+553 SKLEGVTENDN

-608 AVKIELPVPSNVTET
+608 AVKIELPVPSNVTDT

-668 PVSVENP
+668 PTSVENP

-697 AVVVLKNVLIINMS
+697 AVVVLKKRFNH
-711 KNKVK
+711 

>member
-20 PSAVYAKTEVKTNEE
+20 PSAVYAKTEVKSEEE
-35 LKAATKNGG
+35 LKTATKNGG
-44 DIVLQNDIV
+44 DIVLQNDITLKSGLV
-53 LTDDIRVEGQNISI
+53 IEGSNVIV
-67 DLNGNTITL
+67 DLNGKTITIDESSYIFL
-76 KAYIDVFEGSLEFK
+76 KKGNLEFT
-90 GNGLIKDDRE
+90 GTGIIKDVTD
-100 DTNATIYVYGSADS
+100 NNQSGSTIYVRGSEDKTAKDFS
-114 KAVAFATLTV
+114 TLTV
-124 GKDVKI
+124 GKDVTI
-130 ETKRYGITV
+130 ETTQWGINLTHSQRKAYGVTL
-139 WPCEVN
+139 
-145 KKAVPTYG
+145 
-153 TVVNFN
+153 NFN
-159 GTLISTNKNAGAIT
+159 GTLITSSVDCGGITVHGNVKND
-173 INGNIQ
+173 
-179 NNGKLEN
+179 GKLDN
-186 APIINI
+186 APVLNF
-192 GKTAVIKSSAD
+192 GKTAKVSAEKGI
-203 TAMYAAGI
+203 TLYGAGI
-211 GSWNIDGGEFEGNS
+211 GEWNILGGEYTGES

-232 KLVINDGVFTAVGVP
+232 KLVVNDGVFTATGE
-247 KAGELYGNGII
+247 KKIGELYGNGMIA
-258 STGSAIQIENNDS
+258 TGSTIQIENNTE
-271 YAGNMEIVINGGTFN
+271 YAGNMEIVIDGGTFN

-297 PTDKQENA
+297 PTDNQENA
-305 LKSLVIN
+305 LKSLIIN
-312 GGIFNAK
+312 GGNFNAK
-319 FKLLDNDNVTIE
+319 FELLDNDNVTIE
-331 YGKFANEIVGYLK
+331 YGKFANEIIGYLK

-353 GVYSVSNIIGSGA
+353 EIYSVSNIIGSGA

-375 TDYVKPGEEVTI
+375 TAYVKPGEEVTI
-387 STMGSFELDSVEVT
+387 STMGSFELDSVEVV

-434 LFEQNENIEM
+434 LFEPNENVEM
-444 TFTTGGKEA
+444 TFTTGGKEIE
-453 KSVKAGAEVK
+453 SVKAGAEVK

-475 KISLVNLDTNKE
+475 NISLVNLDTNKE

-553 SKLDGVTENDN
+553 SKLEDVTENDN

-596 EKGIISNDALTK
+596 EKGIISNNALTK
-608 AVKIELPVPSNVTET
+608 AVKIELPVPSNVTDT

-668 PVSVENP
+668 PASVENP

-697 AVVVLKNVLIINMS
+697 AVVVLKKRFNH
-711 KNKVK
+711 

>member
-53 LTDDIRVEGQNISI
+53 LTDDITVKGQNISI

-100 DTNATIYVYGSADS
+100 DTNATIYVYGSTDS

-145 KKAVPTYG
+145 ENSVKKAVPTYE

-159 GTLISTNKNAGAIT
+159 GTIISTNKNAGAIT

-232 KLVINDGVFTAVGVP
+232 KLVINDGVFTAVGDP
-247 KAGELYGNGII
+247 KTGELYGNGII
-258 STGSAIQIENNDS
+258 STGSAIQIENNAG

-297 PTDKQENA
+297 PTDKQGNA

-312 GGIFNAK
+312 GGNFNAK
-319 FKLLDNDNVTIE
+319 FELLDNDNVTIE
-331 YGKFANEIVGYLK
+331 YGKFVNEIIGYLK

-401 TSDNQKITVKDNK
+401 TSDNQKITVKDN
-414 FVMPNKLVRVNA
+414 
-426 KTTQLYDI
+426 
-434 LFEQNENIEM
+434 
-444 TFTTGGKEA
+444 
-453 KSVKAGAEVK
+453 
-463 FNYTPKAGYIVK
+463 
-475 KISLVNLDTNKE
+475 
-487 IEVKDNTFT
+487 TFT

-553 SKLDGVTENDN
+553 SKLEDVTENDN
-564 IEVTIKTSLTSY
+564 IEVTIKTSLTGY

-668 PVSVENP
+668 PASVENP

-697 AVVVLKNVLIINMS
+697 AVVVLKKRFNH
-711 KNKVK
+711 

>member
-20 PSAVYAKTEVKTNEE
+20 PSAVYAKTEVKSEEE
-35 LKAATKNGG
+35 LKTATKNGG
-44 DIVLQNDIV
+44 DIVLQNDITLKSGLV
-53 LTDDIRVEGQNISI
+53 IEGSNVIV
-67 DLNGNTITL
+67 DLNGKTITIDESSYIFL
-76 KAYIDVFEGSLEFK
+76 KKGNLEFT
-90 GNGLIKDDRE
+90 GTGIIKDVTD
-100 DTNATIYVYGSADS
+100 NNQSGSTIYVRGSEDKTAKDFS
-114 KAVAFATLTV
+114 TLTV
-124 GKDVKI
+124 GKDVTI
-130 ETKRYGITV
+130 ETTQWGINLTHSQRKAYGVTL
-139 WPCEVN
+139 
-145 KKAVPTYG
+145 
-153 TVVNFN
+153 NFN
-159 GTLISTNKNAGAIT
+159 GTLITSSVDCGGITVHGNVKND
-173 INGNIQ
+173 
-179 NNGKLEN
+179 GKLDN
-186 APIINI
+186 APVLNF
-192 GKTAVIKSSAD
+192 GKTAKVSAEKGI
-203 TAMYAAGI
+203 TLYGAGI
-211 GSWNIDGGEFEGNS
+211 GEWNILGGEYTGES

-232 KLVINDGVFTAVGVP
+232 KLVVNDGVFTATGE
-247 KAGELYGNGII
+247 KKIGELYGNGMIA
-258 STGSAIQIENNDS
+258 TGSAIQIENNAG

-297 PTDKQENA
+297 PTDNQENA
-305 LKSLVIN
+305 LKSLIIN
-312 GGIFNAK
+312 GGNFNAK
-319 FKLLDNDNVTIE
+319 FELLDNDNVTIE

-353 GVYSVSNIIGSGA
+353 EVYSVSNIIGSGA

-375 TDYVKPGEEVTI
+375 TAYVKPGEEVTI
-387 STMGSFELDSVEVT
+387 STMGSFELDSVEVV

-434 LFEQNENIEM
+434 LFEPNENVEM
-444 TFTTGGKEA
+444 TFTTGGKEIE
-453 KSVKAGAEVK
+453 SVKAGAEVK

-475 KISLVNLDTNKE
+475 NISLVNLDTNKE

-509 KVASIIET
+509 KVANIIET

-553 SKLDGVTENDN
+553 SKLEDVTENDN

-608 AVKIELPVPSNVTET
+608 AVKIELPVPSNVTDT

-668 PVSVENP
+668 PASVENP

-697 AVVVLKNVLIINMS
+697 AVVVLKKRFNH
-711 KNKVK
+711 

>member
-44 DIVLQNDIV
+44 DIVFQNDIV
-53 LTDDIRVEGQNISI
+53 LTDDITVKGQNISI

-159 GTLISTNKNAGAIT
+159 GTLISTNKNAGDIT

-312 GGIFNAK
+312 GGTFNAK

-434 LFEQNENIEM
+434 LFEQNENVEM
-444 TFTTGGKEA
+444 TFTTGGKEVESA
-453 KSVKAGAEVK
+453 QAGAEVK

-496 MPGASVQMKVTLE
+496 MPGASVEVKVTLE

-530 VAEDLSKVKV
+530 VVEDLSKVKV

-553 SKLDGVTENDN
+553 SKLEDVTENDN
-564 IEVTIKTSLTSY
+564 IEVTIKTSLTGY

-668 PVSVENP
+668 PASVENP

-697 AVVVLKNVLIINMS
+697 AVVVLKKRFNH
-711 KNKVK
+711 

>member
-20 PSAVYAKTEVKTNEE
+20 PSAVYAKTEVKSEEE
-35 LKAATKNGG
+35 LKTATKNGG
-44 DIVLQNDIV
+44 DIVLQNDITLKSALEIKGSNV
-53 LTDDIRVEGQNISI
+53 II
-67 DLNGNTITL
+67 DLNGKTITVDEKGNFNLFEGKLEFTGTGKIKDIRVRNITSTIWVKGSNDKTAKDFSTLTIGENVTIETTQWGIALRDDQL
-76 KAYIDVFEGSLEFK
+76 KAYGV
-90 GNGLIKDDRE
+90 
-100 DTNATIYVYGSADS
+100 
-114 KAVAFATLTV
+114 TL
-124 GKDVKI
+124 
-130 ETKRYGITV
+130 
-139 WPCEVN
+139 
-145 KKAVPTYG
+145 
-153 TVVNFN
+153 NFN
-159 GTLISTNKNAGAIT
+159 GTLVSSAADGGGITVLGNVKND
-173 INGNIQ
+173 
-179 NNGKLEN
+179 GKLDN
-186 APIINI
+186 APVLNLS
-192 GKTAVIKSSAD
+192 KTAKVIAEKGI
-203 TAMYAAGI
+203 TLYGAGI
-211 GSWNIDGGEFEGNS
+211 GEWNILGGEYTGES

-232 KLVINDGVFTAVGVP
+232 KLVVNDGIFTATGE
-247 KAGELYGNGII
+247 KKIGELYGNGMIA
-258 STGSAIQIENNDS
+258 TGSAIQIENNTG

-297 PTDKQENA
+297 PTDNQENA

-312 GGIFNAK
+312 GGNFNAK
-319 FKLLDNDNVTIE
+319 FELLDNDNVTIE
-331 YGKFANEIVGYLK
+331 YGKFANEIIGYLK
-344 NGYIQSKTD
+344 NGYIQSKT
-353 GVYSVSNIIGSGA
+353 GEVYSVSNIIGSGA

-375 TDYVKPGEEVTI
+375 TDYVKPGKEVTI
-387 STMGSFELDSVEVT
+387 STMGSFELDSVEVV

-434 LFEQNENIEM
+434 LFEPNENVEM
-444 TFTTGGKEA
+444 TFTTGGKEIE
-453 KSVKAGAEVK
+453 SVKAGAEVK

-475 KISLVNLDTNKE
+475 NISLVNLDTNKE

-509 KVASIIET
+509 KVANIIET

-553 SKLDGVTENDN
+553 SKLEDVTENDN

-608 AVKIELPVPSNVTET
+608 AVKIELPVPSNVTDT

-668 PVSVENP
+668 PSSVENP

-683 YVITLAGSV
+683 YVITLVGSV

-697 AVVVLKNVLIINMS
+697 AVVVLKKRFNN
-711 KNKVK
+711 

>member
-20 PSAVYAKTEVKTNEE
+20 PSAVYAKTEVKSEEE

-44 DIVLQNDIV
+44 DIVLQNDIT
-53 LTDDIRVEGQNISI
+53 LKSGLEIEGSNVIV
-67 DLNGNTITL
+67 DLNGKTITIDESSYIFL
-76 KAYIDVFEGSLEFK
+76 KKGNLEFT
-90 GNGLIKDDRE
+90 GTGIIKDVTD
-100 DTNATIYVYGSADS
+100 NNQSGSTIYVRGSEDKTAKDFS
-114 KAVAFATLTV
+114 TLTV
-124 GKDVKI
+124 GKDVTI
-130 ETKRYGITV
+130 ETTQWGINLTHSQRKAYGVTL
-139 WPCEVN
+139 
-145 KKAVPTYG
+145 
-153 TVVNFN
+153 NFN
-159 GTLISTNKNAGAIT
+159 GTLITSSVDCGGITVHGNVKND
-173 INGNIQ
+173 
-179 NNGKLEN
+179 GKLDN
-186 APIINI
+186 APVLNF
-192 GKTAVIKSSAD
+192 GKTAKVSAEKGI
-203 TAMYAAGI
+203 TLYGAGI
-211 GSWNIDGGEFEGNS
+211 GEWNILGGEYTGES

-232 KLVINDGVFTAVGVP
+232 KLVVNDGVFTATGE
-247 KAGELYGNGII
+247 KKIGELYGNGMIA
-258 STGSAIQIENNDS
+258 TGSAIQIENNAG

-297 PTDKQENA
+297 PTDNQENA

-312 GGIFNAK
+312 GGNFNAK
-319 FKLLDNDNVTIE
+319 FELLDNDNVTIE

-353 GVYSVSNIIGSGA
+353 EIYSVSNIIGSGA

-375 TDYVKPGEEVTI
+375 TAYVKPGEEVTI
-387 STMGSFELDSVEVT
+387 STMGSFELDSVEVV

-434 LFEQNENIEM
+434 LFEPNENVEM
-444 TFTTGGKEA
+444 TFTTGGKEIE
-453 KSVKAGAEVK
+453 SVKAGAEVK

-475 KISLVNLDTNKE
+475 NISLVNLDTNKE

-509 KVASIIET
+509 KVANIIET

-553 SKLDGVTENDN
+553 SKLEDVTENDN

-608 AVKIELPVPSNVTET
+608 AVKIELPVPSNVTDT

-668 PVSVENP
+668 PASVENP

-697 AVVVLKNVLIINMS
+697 AVVVLKKRFNH
-711 KNKVK
+711 

>member
-9 LTIMLGVLVLL
+9 LTIMLGILVLL
-20 PSAVYAKTEVKTNEE
+20 PSAVYALTEVKTEEE
-35 LKAATKNGG
+35 LKSAVKTDGE
-44 DIVLQNDIV
+44 IVLMD
-53 LTDDIRVEGQNISI
+53 NITLSSDVKI
-67 DLNGNTITL
+67 NGNDVVLNMNNNNIT
-76 KAYIDVFEGSLEFK
+76 FEGSNYFFLVKGKLEIT
-90 GNGLIKDDRE
+90 GSGVIE
-100 DTNATIYVYGSADS
+100 SMSASGGSTIYVGTSTDISAKNYS
-114 KAVAFATLTV
+114 TLTV
-124 GKDVKI
+124 GKDVTINTTQWGVTIWGNPKG
-130 ETKRYGITV
+130 YGAT
-139 WPCEVN
+139 
-145 KKAVPTYG
+145 
-153 TVVNFN
+153 VNFN
-159 GTLISTNKNAGAIT
+159 GKINATGDGGAIT
-173 INGNIQ
+173 ITGNLK
-179 NNGKLEN
+179 NDGKLEN

-192 GKTAVIKSSAD
+192 GKTAVVKTTTDAVL
-203 TAMYAAGI
+203 YAAGI
-211 GSWNIDGGEFEGNS
+211 GVWNINGGVFEGKS
-225 VIGIKSG
+225 AIGIKTG
-232 KLVINDGVFTAVGVP
+232 KLVINDGTFTATGEN
-247 KAGELYGNGII
+247 KTGELYGNGII
-258 STGSAIQIENNDS
+258 STGSSIQIENNKG

-297 PTDKQENA
+297 PTDNQENA

-312 GGIFNAK
+312 GGNFNAN
-319 FKLLDNDNVTIE
+319 FELLDNDNVTIE
-331 YGKFANEIVGYLK
+331 YGKFANEIIRYLK

-353 GVYSVSNIIGSGA
+353 EVYSVSNIIGSGA

-387 STMGSFELDSVEVT
+387 STMGSFELDSVEVV

-434 LFEQNENIEM
+434 LFEPNENVEM
-444 TFTTGGKEA
+444 TFTTGGKEIE
-453 KSVKAGAEVK
+453 SVKAGAEVK

-509 KVASIIET
+509 KVANIIET

-553 SKLDGVTENDN
+553 SKLEDVTENDN

-608 AVKIELPVPSNVTET
+608 AVKIELPVPSNVTDT

-668 PVSVENP
+668 PTSVENP

-697 AVVVLKNVLIINMS
+697 AVVVLKKRFNH
-711 KNKVK
+711 

>member
-53 LTDDIRVEGQNISI
+53 LTDDITVKGQNISI

-100 DTNATIYVYGSADS
+100 DTNATIYVYGSTDS

-139 WPCEVN
+139 WPCEVTEKSV

-159 GTLISTNKNAGAIT
+159 GTIISTNKNAGAIT

-232 KLVINDGVFTAVGVP
+232 KLVINDGVFTAVGDP
-247 KAGELYGNGII
+247 KTGELYGNGII

-297 PTDKQENA
+297 PTDKQGNA

-312 GGIFNAK
+312 GGNFNAK

-331 YGKFANEIVGYLK
+331 YGKFANEIIGYLK
-344 NGYIQSKTD
+344 NGYIQSNTD

-387 STMGSFELDSVEVT
+387 STMGSYELDSVEVT
-401 TSDNQKITVKDNK
+401 TSDDQKVTIKDNK

-426 KTTQLYDI
+426 KTIQLYDI
-434 LFEQNENIEM
+434 LFEQNKNVEM
-444 TFTTGGKEA
+444 TFTTGGKEVESA
-453 KSVKAGAEVK
+453 KAGAEVK

-553 SKLDGVTENDN
+553 SKLEDVTENDN

-608 AVKIELPVPSNVTET
+608 AVKIELPVPSNVNET

-668 PVSVENP
+668 PTSVENP

-697 AVVVLKNVLIINMS
+697 AVVVLKKRFNH
-711 KNKVK
+711 

>member
-20 PSAVYAKTEVKTNEE
+20 PSAVYAKTEVKSEEE
-35 LKAATKNGG
+35 LKTAAKNGG
-44 DIVLQNDIV
+44 DIVLQNDITLKSALEIKGSNV
-53 LTDDIRVEGQNISI
+53 II
-67 DLNGNTITL
+67 DLNGKTITVDEKGNFNLFEGKLEFTGTGKIKDIRVRNITSTIWVKGSNDKTAKDFSTLTIGENVTIETTQWGIALRDDQL
-76 KAYIDVFEGSLEFK
+76 KAYGV
-90 GNGLIKDDRE
+90 
-100 DTNATIYVYGSADS
+100 
-114 KAVAFATLTV
+114 TL
-124 GKDVKI
+124 
-130 ETKRYGITV
+130 
-139 WPCEVN
+139 
-145 KKAVPTYG
+145 
-153 TVVNFN
+153 NFN
-159 GTLISTNKNAGAIT
+159 GTLVSSAADGGGITVLGNVKND
-173 INGNIQ
+173 
-179 NNGKLEN
+179 GKLDN
-186 APIINI
+186 APVLNLS
-192 GKTAVIKSSAD
+192 KTAKVIAEKGI
-203 TAMYAAGI
+203 TLYGAGI
-211 GSWNIDGGEFEGNS
+211 GEWNILGGEYTGES

-232 KLVINDGVFTAVGVP
+232 KLVVNDGVFTATGE
-247 KAGELYGNGII
+247 KKIGELYGNGMIA
-258 STGSAIQIENNDS
+258 TGSAIQIENNTE

-297 PTDKQENA
+297 PTDNQENA

-312 GGIFNAK
+312 GGNFNAK
-319 FKLLDNDNVTIE
+319 FELLDNDNVIIE
-331 YGKFANEIVGYLK
+331 YGKFANEIIGYLK
-344 NGYIQSKTD
+344 NGYVQSKTD
-353 GVYSVSNIIGSGA
+353 EVYSVSNIIGSGA

-375 TDYVKPGEEVTI
+375 TDYVKPGKEVTI
-387 STMGSFELDSVEVT
+387 STMGSFELDSLEVV

-434 LFEQNENIEM
+434 LFEPNENVEM
-444 TFTTGGKEA
+444 TFTTGGKEIE
-453 KSVKAGAEVK
+453 SVKAGAEVK

-475 KISLVNLDTNKE
+475 NISLVNLATNKE
-487 IEVKDNTFT
+487 IEVNDNTFT

-553 SKLDGVTENDN
+553 SKLEDVTENDN

-608 AVKIELPVPSNVTET
+608 AVKIELPVPSSVTDT

-668 PVSVENP
+668 PASVENP

-697 AVVVLKNVLIINMS
+697 AVVVLKKRFNH
-711 KNKVK
+711 

>member
-44 DIVLQNDIV
+44 DIVLQNDII
-53 LTDDIRVEGQNISI
+53 LTDDITVKGQNVSI
-67 DLNGNTITL
+67 DLNGNTMTL

-100 DTNATIYVYGSADS
+100 DTNATIYVYGSTDS

-211 GSWNIDGGEFEGNS
+211 GYWNIDGGKFEGNS

-232 KLVINDGVFTAVGVP
+232 KLVINDGVFTAVGDP
-247 KAGELYGNGII
+247 KTGELYGNGII
-258 STGSAIQIENNDS
+258 STGSAIQIENNAS

-297 PTDKQENA
+297 PVKDEGNS

-312 GGIFNAK
+312 GGNFNAK
-319 FKLLDNDNVTIE
+319 FELLDNDNVTIE
-331 YGKFANEIVGYLK
+331 YGKFANEIFDYLK
-344 NGYIQSKTD
+344 NGYIQSKND
-353 GVYSVSNIIGSGA
+353 GVYSVSNIIGTGA
-366 GLLINGKVN
+366 GLLINGKTN
-375 TDYVKPGEEVTI
+375 IDYIKPGEKVTI
-387 STMGSFELDSVEVT
+387 STMGLFELDSVEVT
-401 TSDNQKITVKDNK
+401 TSDNEKVTVKDNT
-414 FVMPNKLVRVNA
+414 FTMPNKLVRVNA

-434 LFEQNENIEM
+434 LSMADENVEL
-444 TFTTGGKEA
+444 TFTVGGKAVEA
-453 KSVKAGAEVK
+453 AKAGAEVK

-496 MPGASVQMKVTLE
+496 MPGASVEVKVTLE

-517 SKPIEVAGGVDKT
+517 SKPIEVAGSVDKT
-530 VAEDLSKVKV
+530 VAEDLSKAKV
-540 DNSKTGLAESVDL
+540 DNSKTGLAESVDV
-553 SKLDGVTENDN
+553 SKLEDVTENDN
-564 IEVTIKTSLTSY
+564 IEVTIKTSLTSF

-596 EKGIISNDALTK
+596 EKGIISNGALTK
-608 AVKIELPVPSNVTET
+608 AVKIELPVPSNVTDT

-668 PVSVENP
+668 PASVENP

-697 AVVVLKNVLIINMS
+697 AVVVLKKRFNH
-711 KNKVK
+711 

>member
-20 PSAVYAKTEVKTNEE
+20 PSAVYAKTEVKSEEE
-35 LKAATKNGG
+35 LKTATKNGG
-44 DIVLQNDIV
+44 DIVLQNDITLKSGLV
-53 LTDDIRVEGQNISI
+53 IEGSNVIV
-67 DLNGNTITL
+67 DLNGKTITIDESSYIFL
-76 KAYIDVFEGSLEFK
+76 KKGNLEFT
-90 GNGLIKDDRE
+90 GTGIIKDVTD
-100 DTNATIYVYGSADS
+100 NNQSGSTIYVRGSEDKTAKDFS
-114 KAVAFATLTV
+114 TLTV
-124 GKDVKI
+124 GKDVTI
-130 ETKRYGITV
+130 ETTQWGINLTHSQRKAYGVTL
-139 WPCEVN
+139 
-145 KKAVPTYG
+145 
-153 TVVNFN
+153 NFN
-159 GTLISTNKNAGAIT
+159 GTLITSSVDCGGITVHGNVKND
-173 INGNIQ
+173 
-179 NNGKLEN
+179 GKLDN
-186 APIINI
+186 APVLNF
-192 GKTAVIKSSAD
+192 GKTAKVSAEKGI
-203 TAMYAAGI
+203 TLYGAGI
-211 GSWNIDGGEFEGNS
+211 GEWNILGGEYTGES

-232 KLVINDGVFTAVGVP
+232 KLVVNDGVFTATGE
-247 KAGELYGNGII
+247 KKIGELYGNGMIA
-258 STGSAIQIENNDS
+258 TGSAIQIENNAG

-297 PTDKQENA
+297 PTDNQENA
-305 LKSLVIN
+305 LKSLIIN
-312 GGIFNAK
+312 GGNFNAK
-319 FKLLDNDNVTIE
+319 FELLDNDNVTIE

-353 GVYSVSNIIGSGA
+353 EVYSVSNIIGSGA

-375 TDYVKPGEEVTI
+375 TAYVKPGEEVTI
-387 STMGSFELDSVEVT
+387 STMGSFELDSVEVV

-434 LFEQNENIEM
+434 LFEPNENVEM
-444 TFTTGGKEA
+444 TFTTGGKEIE
-453 KSVKAGAEVK
+453 SVKAGAEVK

-475 KISLVNLDTNKE
+475 NISLVNLDTNKE

-553 SKLDGVTENDN
+553 SKLEDVTENDN

-608 AVKIELPVPSNVTET
+608 AVKIELPVPSNVTDT

-668 PVSVENP
+668 PASVENP

-683 YVITLAGSV
+683 YVITLVGSV

-697 AVVVLKNVLIINMS
+697 AVVVLKKRFNH
-711 KNKVK
+711 

>member
-9 LTIMLGVLVLL
+9 LTIMLGILVLL
-20 PSAVYAKTEVKTNEE
+20 PSAVYALTEVKTEEE
-35 LKAATKNGG
+35 LKSATKNGG
-44 DIVLQNDIV
+44 DIVLQNDITLKSALEIKGSNV
-53 LTDDIRVEGQNISI
+53 II
-67 DLNGNTITL
+67 DLNGKTITVDEKGYFDL
-76 KAYIDVFEGSLEFK
+76 FEGKLEFTGTGKIKDIRVRNITSTIWVEGSNDKTAKDFSTLTIGENVTIETTQWGIALSNLDSQNKAYGV
-90 GNGLIKDDRE
+90 
-100 DTNATIYVYGSADS
+100 
-114 KAVAFATLTV
+114 TL
-124 GKDVKI
+124 
-130 ETKRYGITV
+130 
-139 WPCEVN
+139 
-145 KKAVPTYG
+145 
-153 TVVNFN
+153 NFN
-159 GTLISTNKNAGAIT
+159 GTLVSSAADGGGITVFGNLKND
-173 INGNIQ
+173 
-179 NNGKLEN
+179 GKLDN
-186 APIINI
+186 APVLTLS
-192 GKTAVIKSSAD
+192 KTAKVIAEKGI
-203 TAMYAAGI
+203 TLYGAGI
-211 GSWNIDGGEFEGNS
+211 GEWNILGGEYTGES

-232 KLVINDGVFTAVGVP
+232 KLVVNDGVFTATGE
-247 KAGELYGNGII
+247 KKIGELYGNGMIA
-258 STGSAIQIENNDS
+258 TGSTIQIENNTG

-312 GGIFNAK
+312 GGTFNAK

-331 YGKFANEIVGYLK
+331 YGKFANEIVGFLK

-353 GVYSVSNIIGSGA
+353 EVYSVSNIIGSGA

-387 STMGSFELDSVEVT
+387 STMGSFELDSVEVV

-434 LFEQNENIEM
+434 LFEPNENVEM
-444 TFTTGGKEA
+444 TFTTGGKEIE
-453 KSVKAGAEVK
+453 SVKAGAEVK

-496 MPGASVQMKVTLE
+496 MPEASVQMKVTLE

-540 DNSKTGLAESVDL
+540 DNSKTGLAESVDV
-553 SKLDGVTENDN
+553 SKLEDVTENDN

-608 AVKIELPVPSNVTET
+608 AVKIELPVPSNVTDT

-668 PVSVENP
+668 PTSVENP

-697 AVVVLKNVLIINMS
+697 AVVVLKKRFNH
-711 KNKVK
+711 

>member
-20 PSAVYAKTEVKTNEE
+20 PSAVYAKTEVKSEEE
-35 LKAATKNGG
+35 LKTATKNGG
-44 DIVLQNDIV
+44 DIVLQNDITLKSALEIKGSNV
-53 LTDDIRVEGQNISI
+53 II
-67 DLNGNTITL
+67 DLNGKTITVDEKGYFDL
-76 KAYIDVFEGSLEFK
+76 FEGKLEFTGTGKIKDIRVRNITSTIWVEGSNDKTAKDFSTLTIGENVTIETTQWGIALSNLDSQNKAYGV
-90 GNGLIKDDRE
+90 
-100 DTNATIYVYGSADS
+100 
-114 KAVAFATLTV
+114 TL
-124 GKDVKI
+124 
-130 ETKRYGITV
+130 
-139 WPCEVN
+139 
-145 KKAVPTYG
+145 
-153 TVVNFN
+153 NFN
-159 GTLISTNKNAGAIT
+159 GTLVSSAADGGGITVFGNLKND
-173 INGNIQ
+173 
-179 NNGKLEN
+179 GKLDN
-186 APIINI
+186 APVLNLS
-192 GKTAVIKSSAD
+192 KTAKVIAEKGI
-203 TAMYAAGI
+203 TLYGAGI
-211 GSWNIDGGEFEGNS
+211 GEWNILGGEYTGES

-232 KLVINDGVFTAVGVP
+232 KLVVNDGVFTATGE
-247 KAGELYGNGII
+247 KKIGELYGNGMIA
-258 STGSAIQIENNDS
+258 TGSTIQIENNTE

-297 PTDKQENA
+297 PTDNQENA

-312 GGIFNAK
+312 GGNFNAK
-319 FKLLDNDNVTIE
+319 FELLDNDNVTIE
-331 YGKFANEIVGYLK
+331 YGKFANEIIGYLK

-353 GVYSVSNIIGSGA
+353 EIYSVSNIIGSGA

-375 TDYVKPGEEVTI
+375 TAYVKPGEEVTI
-387 STMGSFELDSVEVT
+387 STMGSFELDSVEVV
-401 TSDNQKITVKDNK
+401 TSDNQKITVEDNK

-434 LFEQNENIEM
+434 LFEPNENVEM
-444 TFTTGGKEA
+444 TFTTGGKVIE
-453 KSVKAGAEVK
+453 SVKAGAEVK

-475 KISLVNLDTNKE
+475 NISLVNLDTNKE

-517 SKPIEVAGGVDKT
+517 SKPIEVAGGIDKT

-553 SKLDGVTENDN
+553 SKLEDVTENDN

-608 AVKIELPVPSNVTET
+608 AVKIELPVPSNVTDT

-653 LETNSFST
+653 LETSSFST

-668 PVSVENP
+668 PASVENP

-697 AVVVLKNVLIINMS
+697 AVVVLKKRFNH
-711 KNKVK
+711 

>member
-20 PSAVYAKTEVKTNEE
+20 PSAVCAKTEVKTNEE

-53 LTDDIRVEGQNISI
+53 LTDDITVKGQNISI

-159 GTLISTNKNAGAIT
+159 GTIISTNKNAGAIT

-232 KLVINDGVFTAVGVP
+232 KLVINDGVFTAVGDP
-247 KAGELYGNGII
+247 KTGELYGNGII

-312 GGIFNAK
+312 GGNFNAK

-331 YGKFANEIVGYLK
+331 YGKFVNEIIGYLK

-553 SKLDGVTENDN
+553 SKLEDVTENDN

-668 PVSVENP
+668 PASVENP

-697 AVVVLKNVLIINMS
+697 AVVVLKKRFNH
-711 KNKVK
+711 